1 MDRPLDTTA
10 SGTCQRYILQ
20 VRTPKEWS
28 SMDPIQAAILG
39 IIQGITEWLPVSSE
53 GQSILFMIRYIN
65 ISPEDTISLAIFLHL
80 GTMFAVLIKFR
91 KEFLATLNP
100 DSGLLR
106 ILVIT
111 AACSGV
117 TGIPCYLALKHTFTS
132 GEGTTL
138 LIGVM
143 LILTGIILSLPSRRN
158 AHRTR
163 EEITTKDLVITGLV
177 QGFAILPGISR
188 SGITITTLLLRNVE
202 QKSALAISFLIS
214 VPVVLGA
221 MLLDIGSI
229 TEVQPTNILIMF
241 VTSFIAGYITMDI
254 LIRFA
259 ERVNF
264 SLFCIALGAVTVILT
279 LPGVL

>member
-1 MDRPLDTTA
+1 
-10 SGTCQRYILQ
+10 
-20 VRTPKEWS
+20 
-28 SMDPIQAAILG
+28 MDPIQAAILG

-53 GQSILFMIRYIN
+53 GQSILFMIKHIN
-65 ISPEDTISLAIFLHL
+65 ISPADTISLAIFLHL
-80 GTMFAVLIKFR
+80 GTMCAVLIKFR
-91 KEFLATLNP
+91 KEFLAVLSP
-100 DSGLLR
+100 GSGLLR
-106 ILVIT
+106 ILIIT
-111 AACSGV
+111 AVCSGI
-117 TGIPCYLALKHTFTS
+117 TGIPCYLALKQSFTS
-132 GEGTTL
+132 GEGATII
-138 LIGVM
+138 IGVM
-143 LILTGIILSLPSRRN
+143 LILTGIVLRLPSRRS

-188 SGITITTLLLRNVE
+188 SGVTITTLLLRNVE

-229 TEVQPTNILIMF
+229 AEIQPANILIMF
-241 VTSFIAGYITMDI
+241 VTSFVAGYITMDI

-264 SLFCIALGAVTVILT
+264 SLFCIALGAITIGLSV
-279 LPGVL
+279 PGVL

>member
-1 MDRPLDTTA
+1 
-10 SGTCQRYILQ
+10 
-20 VRTPKEWS
+20 
-28 SMDPIQAAILG
+28 MDPIQAAILG

-53 GQSILFMIRYIN
+53 GQSILFMIKHIN
-65 ISPEDTISLAIFLHL
+65 ISPADTISLAIFLHL
-80 GTMFAVLIKFR
+80 GTMCAVLIKFR
-91 KEFLATLNP
+91 KEFLAVLSP

-106 ILVIT
+106 ILIVT
-111 AACSGV
+111 AGCSGI
-117 TGIPCYLALKHTFTS
+117 TGIPCYLVLKQSFTS
-132 GEGTTL
+132 GEGATL
-138 LIGVM
+138 IIGIM
-143 LILTGIILSLPSRRN
+143 LILTGIVLSLPSRRI

-163 EEITTKDLVITGLV
+163 EEITTKDMVITGLV

-188 SGITITTLLLRNVE
+188 SGVTITTLLLRNVE

-229 TEVQPTNILIMF
+229 SEVQPANILIMF
-241 VTSFIAGYITMDI
+241 VTSFVAGYITMDI

-264 SLFCIALGAVTVILT
+264 SLFCIALGAITIALSV
-279 LPGVL
+279 PGVL

>member
-1 MDRPLDTTA
+1 
-10 SGTCQRYILQ
+10 
-20 VRTPKEWS
+20 
-28 SMDPIQAAILG
+28 MDPVQAAILG

-91 KEFLATLNP
+91 KEFLSILSP

-143 LILTGIILSLPSRRN
+143 LILTGIILSLPSRRS

-163 EEITTKDLVITGLV
+163 EEITTKDLIITGLV

-188 SGITITTLLLRNVE
+188 SGVTITTLLLRNVE

-241 VTSFIAGYITMDI
+241 VTSFVASYITMDI

>member
-1 MDRPLDTTA
+1 
-10 SGTCQRYILQ
+10 
-20 VRTPKEWS
+20 
-28 SMDPIQAAILG
+28 MDPIQAAILG
-39 IIQGITEWLPVSSE
+39 ILQGITEWLPVSSE

-65 ISPEDTISLAIFLHL
+65 ILPEDTISLAIFLHL
-80 GTMFAVLIKFR
+80 GTMCAVLTKFR
-91 KEFLATLNP
+91 QEFLSLLSP

-111 AACSGV
+111 AACSGI
-117 TGIPCYLALKHTFTS
+117 TGIPCYIALKHSFTS
-132 GEGTTL
+132 GEGATL
-138 LIGVM
+138 IIGIM
-143 LILTGIILSLPSRRN
+143 LIITGVVLSLPSRRS

-163 EEITTKDLVITGLV
+163 EEITTKDLIILGLV

-188 SGITITTLLLRNVE
+188 SGVTITTLLLRNIE

-229 TEVQPTNILIMF
+229 SEVQPVNILIML
-241 VTSFIAGYITMDI
+241 VTSFIAGYITMDL

-264 SLFCIALGAVTVILT
+264 SLFCIALGAITIILT
-279 LPGVL
+279 VPGVL